1 MAFRRVAGKTKFMWF
16 PVTVST
22 ALSNGS
28 LVELTSGQI
37 AACDAD
43 ETTAIAGVLRH
54 AIAATDADYATAR
67 EVEVEVPV
75 EKHVVWEA
83 DATAATFVAS
93 DVGTEYG
100 NSDALLIDR
109 TETSAKCFLLTKVI
123 TASKIQGFL
132 KINLGL
138 Y

>member
-1 MAFRRVAGKTKFMWF
+1 MWF

-22 ALSNGS
+22 ALSNNS

-37 AACDAD
+37 AAAD
-43 ETTAIAGVLRH
+43 DNETQIVGVLRH
-54 AIAATDADYATAR
+54 AIASTDADYATAR

-83 DATAATFVAS
+83 DAAAATFVLT
-93 DVGTEYG
+93 DIGTEFG
-100 NSDALLIDR
+100 IDTATTVDR
-109 TETSAKCFLLTKVI
+109 TDTTNDVFFMTRFIS
-123 TASKIQGFL
+123 ASKVQGWL
-132 KINLGL
+132 KFNQGL

>member
-1 MAFRRVAGKTKFMWF
+1 MAFRRVQGKTKFMSF

-22 ALSNGS
+22 ALSNNS

-37 AACDAD
+37 AAADDD
-43 ETTAIAGVLRH
+43 ETQIVGVLRH
-54 AIAATDADYATAR
+54 AIASTDADYATAR

-83 DATAATFVAS
+83 DATAATFVLT
-93 DVGTEYG
+93 DIGTEFG
-100 NSDALLIDR
+100 ISSSLLVDR
-109 TETSAKCFLLTKVI
+109 TDTTNDVFFMTGFVSSSVI
-123 TASKIQGFL
+123 RGWIKFNQ
-132 KINLGL
+132 GL

>member
-1 MAFRRVAGKTKFMWF
+1 MAFRRVQGKTKFMSF

-22 ALSNGS
+22 ALSNNS

-37 AACDAD
+37 AAADDD
-43 ETTAIAGVLRH
+43 ETQIVGVLRH
-54 AIAATDADYATAR
+54 AIASTDADYATAR

-83 DATAATFVAS
+83 DATDATFVLT
-93 DVGTEYG
+93 DIGTEFG
-100 NSDALLIDR
+100 ISSSLLVDR
-109 TETSAKCFLLTKVI
+109 TDTTNDVFFMTGFVSSSVI
-123 TASKIQGFL
+123 RGWL
-132 KINLGL
+132 KFNQGL

>member
-22 ALSNGS
+22 ALSNNS
-28 LVELTSGQI
+28 LVELTSGQV
-37 AACDAD
+37 AAADDD
-43 ETTAIAGVLRH
+43 ETQILGVLRH
-54 AIAATDADYATAR
+54 AIASTDADYATAR

-93 DVGTEYG
+93 DVGTEFG
-100 NSDALLIDR
+100 VSSSLLVDR
-109 TETSAKCFLLTKVI
+109 TDTTNDVFFLTKVV
-123 TASKIQGFL
+123 TSSKIQGFL
-132 KINLGL
+132 KINQGL

>member
-1 MAFRRVAGKTKFMWF
+1 MAFIKVQGKTKFMWF

-22 ALSNGS
+22 ALSNNS

-37 AACDAD
+37 AAAD
-43 ETTAIAGVLRH
+43 DNETQIVGVLRH
-54 AIAATDADYATAR
+54 AIASTDADYATAR

-83 DATAATFVAS
+83 DAAAATFVLT
-93 DVGTEYG
+93 DIGTEFG
-100 NSDALLIDR
+100 IDTATTVDR
-109 TETSAKCFLLTKVI
+109 TDTTNDVFFMTIFIS
-123 TASKIQGFL
+123 ASKVQGWL
-132 KINLGL
+132 KFNQGL

>member
-1 MAFRRVAGKTKFMWF
+1 MSFRRVQGKTKFMSF

-22 ALSNGS
+22 ALSNNS

-37 AACDAD
+37 AAAD
-43 ETTAIAGVLRH
+43 DNETQIVGVLRH
-54 AIAATDADYATAR
+54 AIASTDADYATAR

-83 DATAATFVAS
+83 DATAATFVLT
-93 DVGTEYG
+93 DIGTEFG
-100 NSDALLIDR
+100 ISSSLLVDR
-109 TETSAKCFLLTKVI
+109 TDTTNDVFFMTGFVSSSVI
-123 TASKIQGFL
+123 RGWL
-132 KINLGL
+132 KFNQGL